1 MPLKEPVTT
10 RPRTT
15 RATSARRPARG
26 FTLIEVV
33 VVFALVGILAT
44 FIRLAVGDGG
54 RAARLRDAAE
64 LVAQLSAAA
73 AEEAVFASRPV
84 ALVIS
89 DDGLALMEFRRGEWQ
104 PRANDALYRAR
115 ALPPGIEIR
124 ASDAAQSQA
133 AALNARAPALFFPDG
148 TSDAL
153 ALELR
158 DPVTDT
164 RALLIPTPEGYRVG
178 AR

>member
-1 MPLKEPVTT
+1 MT
-10 RPRTT
+10 RSSCCRD
-15 RATSARRPARG
+15 ARG
-26 FTLIEVV
+26 FTLIEIVV
-33 VVFALVGILAT
+33 VVALIGILAT

-54 RAARLRDAAE
+54 RGARLRDAAQ

-84 ALVIS
+84 ALVIGE
-89 DDGLALMEFRRGEWQ
+89 DGLALREFRGGKWQ
-104 PRANDALYRAR
+104 PRANDALYRPR

-124 ASDAAQSQA
+124 ASEAAQSQA
-133 AALNARAPALFFPDG
+133 AALNARSPALFFPDG

-158 DPVTDT
+158 DPVSDT

-178 AR
+178 TR